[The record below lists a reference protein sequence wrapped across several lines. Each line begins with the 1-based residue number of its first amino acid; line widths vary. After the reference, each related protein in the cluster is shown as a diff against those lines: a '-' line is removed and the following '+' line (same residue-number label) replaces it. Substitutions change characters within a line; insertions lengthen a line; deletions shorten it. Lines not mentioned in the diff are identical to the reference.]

1 MHCDRCGRCV
11 KPTWS
16 HCVECDRCALRQHP
30 CHQFRQA
37 AAAKR
42 RAQTAEA
49 PAEEPNHR
57 PQVRCSNLSID
68 GASGAS
74 GRGLRAARG
83 ASRKRFNGCGTS
95 IESRPAECGVF
106 FMEQVLEQPAEDW
119 NRQAAEPEPEPDG
132 SQRRAVELEQQQ
144 PQKLR
149 RKVEEKVGPLEREAE
164 KAKATTRWRVTNK

>member
-1 MHCDRCGRCV
+1 MGLV
-11 KPTWS
+11 
-16 HCVECDRCALRQHP
+16 ALVGVASEQPEVRP
-30 CHQFRQA
+30 GNVSTGA
-37 AAAKR
+37 ALASKVARLNAA
-42 RAQTAEA
+42 
-49 PAEEPNHR
+49 
-57 PQVRCSNLSID
+57 
-68 GASGAS
+68 
-74 GRGLRAARG
+74 
-83 ASRKRFNGCGTS
+83 F
-95 IESRPAECGVF
+95 F